1 MTACDELYL
10 RISSLSFRATDI
22 RRLNRRKCILFCIEA
37 ARLAHE
43 RRTSLLQYNTD
54 AEVRGVMRAMRIQ
67 ETDDY
72 DGLKSALFE
81 PFRMRTGL
89 EQGENIC
96 VYAGHLR
103 WLFLKAFSGI
113 RLSADAIKAV
123 ILRSGTD
130 SFMESIEFAVQEERV
145 SSEMKSCSPC
155 MIVSTQANWG
165 NGGHWHESESDY
177 TGLE

>member
-54 AEVRGVMRAMRIQ
+54 AEVRGVMRAMHIQ

-89 EQGENIC
+89 ERFSAEIFRKRVRTSVC
-96 VYAGHLR
+96 TLVTCAG
-103 WLFLKAFSGI
+103 
-113 RLSADAIKAV
+113 
-123 ILRSGTD
+123 
-130 SFMESIEFAVQEERV
+130 
-145 SSEMKSCSPC
+145 CS
-155 MIVSTQANWG
+155 
-165 NGGHWHESESDY
+165 
-177 TGLE
+177 